1 MPLIIFLYTLTVCLE
16 KHSPWTLESLRC
28 SPCLDLKS
36 IISSEAGD
44 DPHCLLCNH
53 WDWCRVQCLWQEWA
67 ALTYSG
73 CDVSGVHG
81 RAGVQGLVS
90 RGGRDGG
97 AAGPLESAGGAIGR
111 SAGGGNAEGDR
122 CVHADTQRLGNVYML
137 LMCLCVCSQLPLNVF
152 NNYFSLG
159 FDAHVTLEFHESRG
173 LCGLHTYT
181 RHCITCQWRFNCP
194 EHSLQSFNSFDILQ
208 LLKQNV

>member
-1 MPLIIFLYTLTVCLE
+1 MILTVC
-16 KHSPWTLESLRC
+16 SV
-28 SPCLDLKS
+28 
-36 IISSEAGD
+36 IIGIDVE
-44 DPHCLLCNH
+44 
-53 WDWCRVQCLWQEWA
+53 
-67 ALTYSG
+67 YS
-73 CDVSGVHG
+73 VY
-81 RAGVQGLVS
+81 
-90 RGGRDGG
+90 
-97 AAGPLESAGGAIGR
+97 GR
-111 SAGGGNAEGDR
+111 SEQLLHTVAVMFQGYTDEPVSKVLCHVEDGTVVQLDRWNLQVERSDVQPEEGTQKVIA
-122 CVHADTQRLGNVYML
+122 VHADTQRLGYVYRL

-208 LLKQNV
+208 ILKQNV